1 MVVHGVWWSM
11 VVHGVTW
18 YMLIHGG
25 TWCMV
30 VDGGTWWSPPLGG
43 EAPGAPGVSRIRVA
57 GPGAAALLAHGG
69 TSAPAEQGQ
78 KAWGFSDGAGPC
90 AASWRYLPS
99 VLGAQGQKGIGAR
112 LVQVLS
118 ASA

>member
-1 MVVHGVWWSM
+1 MVVHG
-11 VVHGVTW
+11 GPW
-18 YMLIHGG
+18 YMLIHDG

-30 VDGGTWWSPPLGG
+30 LHGGPWWSPPLGG

-78 KAWGFSDGAGPC
+78 KAWGFSGGAGPC

-112 LVQVLS
+112 FVQVLS